1 MVTRWKVGP
10 TGKILKRF
18 NSIVISDACCCGYS
32 CCPTAPEQLR
42 ATLTIYDAG
51 DCTAVDEFNGLPLN
65 GYEFDMDAAPGE
77 TNVWSP
83 INSFS
88 SANCFISL
96 GLACGDQ
103 SFNDYHLTYDA
114 LINDFSPESGVVE
127 RATFVRCD
135 PFRVEFDMIY
145 NINGPCCATEETPRH
160 VVKIVIEERP

>member
-1 MVTRWKVGP
+1 MVGRWRKGP

-18 NSIVISDACCCGYS
+18 GNIVLADTCCCYA

-42 ATLTIYDAG
+42 ATLTIYEDG
-51 DCTAVDEFNGLPLN
+51 DTCTTVDEFDGLPLS
-65 GYEFDMDAAPGE
+65 GYYFDMDAAVGE
-77 TNVWSP
+77 TNVWST

-88 SANCFISL
+88 AAGCSISL

-114 LINDFSPESGVVE
+114 LINDFSPRTGITE
-127 RATFVRCD
+127 RATYVRCS

-145 NINGPCCATEETPRH
+145 EIIGDCCATTETPTKI
-160 VVKIVIEERP
+160 VKIVIEERV